1 MSALPKSLFTEEEY
15 LAIEHEAVFRSE
27 YIDGEMYAMAGAG
40 EEHGIIAGNIH
51 GTLWQQFKGRP
62 CRVYMS
68 DLRVRVANTGL
79 YTYPDVLALCGP
91 SEILHAKGDTLLNP
105 QLIAE
110 VSSPGTAYYDRVE
123 KFRRY
128 QQISSFTDYL
138 LVSQDKM
145 FVEHRQR
152 RADASQDWAVFGYDQ
167 ATDRVEL
174 PILAASLTLAE
185 IYDKVE
191 FSPGPLQPSR

>member
-1 MSALPKSLFTEEEY
+1 MSALPKSHLSEEEY
-15 LAIEHEAVFRSE
+15 LAIEHQASFRSE
-27 YIDGEMYAMAGAG
+27 YIDGQMYAMAGAG
-40 EEHGIIAGNIH
+40 EEHGLIAGNIH

-79 YTYPDVLALCGP
+79 YTYPDVLALCGQ
-91 SEILHAKGDTLLNP
+91 SEVLRAGGDTLLNP
-105 QLIAE
+105 QFIAE
-110 VSSPGTAYYDRVE
+110 VLSPGTAYDDRVE

-128 QQISSFTDYL
+128 QQIASFTDYL
-138 LVSQDKM
+138 LVSQDRM

-152 RADASQDWAVFGYDQ
+152 QADASRGWTACGYDQ
-167 ATDRVEL
+167 PADRIDFPTLE
-174 PILAASLTLAE
+174 ASLTLAD

-191 FSPGPLQPSR
+191 FPSGPLQPSR